1 MSSIGRKK
9 RMRGVHVCALTSV
22 SDVSTAEYRGLV
34 FPDLFFVSLVFLLLF
49 LYHLHSDP
57 FFFLLIAFT

>member
-1 MSSIGRKK
+1 
-9 RMRGVHVCALTSV
+9 MRGVCVCALASV

-49 LYHLHSDP
+49 LYHLQSDP